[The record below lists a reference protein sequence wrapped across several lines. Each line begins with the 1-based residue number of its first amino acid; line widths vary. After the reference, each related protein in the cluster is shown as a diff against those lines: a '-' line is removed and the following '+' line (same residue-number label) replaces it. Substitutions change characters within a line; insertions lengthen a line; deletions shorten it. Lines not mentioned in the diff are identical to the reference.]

1 VTALPETGTVHV
13 WLAHFGEFDGT
24 AAALADEAVRAQ
36 RFAYDDDRRRFEVR
50 GQAVAMPESAVGFAV
65 QDLAVPAGASGSV
78 ALAAAAIAVEIRP
91 FPPQRRRP
99 RAMPR
104 PSGLLQISDKE
115 HVRPPE
121 MNP

>member
-13 WLAHFGEFDGT
+13 WLAH
-24 AAALADEAVRAQ
+24 
-36 RFAYDDDRRRFEVR
+36 DDDRRRFEAR
-50 GQAVAMPESAVGFAV
+50 GLAVAMPESAVGFAV

-78 ALAAAAIAVEIRP
+78 AIAVEIRP

-104 PSGLLQISDKE
+104 PSGLLQVSDKE
-115 HVRPPE
+115 HVRLPE